1 MGSVQ
6 QRLQRFLDRPGP
18 LSDLLGRLEAR
29 TGVRRLYLATGAPA
43 APPRDPFPAAEE
55 PPHGDPSAP
64 CPDFGCPHS
73 PGVR

>member
-18 LSDLLGRLEAR
+18 LSDFLGRLEAR

-43 APPRDPFPAAEE
+43 APPRDPFFPQLRSR
-55 PPHGDPSAP
+55 PRGPL
-64 CPDFGCPHS
+64 S
-73 PGVR
+73 PLP